1 MKLSRRVL
9 LLGSGALVG
18 GGLVLSWRRDRRG
31 GATGDMLEPS
41 AYLKITPRGEV
52 ILQVD
57 KAEIGQ
63 GVMTGFVTLA
73 AEELDLPPARIEAR
87 LARVHPQFQDPV
99 QLTGESR
106 SMRTR
111 WLVVRE
117 TAATAREM
125 LLTAAAARWSV
136 PREAVESDGEGHA
149 VNARSGERLAYGE
162 LVAAA
167 AKLPVPDEVS
177 LKPRSAFRW
186 IGGSVP
192 RPDVPPKVL
201 GEARYGIDT
210 RLPGM
215 AVAIVLRPPDIGGEL
230 RQFDAVE
237 ALRMAG
243 VRRVMSIPSGVA
255 VVADTF
261 WHAREAARAVRV
273 FWRDGPL
280 AAMDTP
286 GIERQ
291 LGEALRRETGDA
303 VRDDGDVTESFD
315 AAARVIEATYSTP
328 YLAHATMEPMTATV
342 WFRGDGCEA
351 WVPTQAPDLARQV
364 ICDMA
369 DLPRERVVVHS
380 TYAGGGFGRRALTD
394 YVAEAAA
401 IARQVDYPVK
411 LVWTREDDMR
421 HGYFRQATQHEIRAA
436 LDPAGQPVAWQHR
449 LAAAALTDQVL
460 PPSLTTLAPGW
471 VPTGVNAALGEA
483 GTWLMDR
490 IMGAWQARDGAVTM
504 PYAIPNVRVNTILF
518 NPGVPVTIWR
528 SVGLSYNSFVVESF
542 CDELANAVGM
552 DPLAFRRELLAGQ
565 PRMLAV
571 LERLAAEA
579 SWGQPPAGRFQGLAL
594 QAGFGTIVGQVA
606 EVSVDERRRI
616 RVHRVTCVV
625 DCGIAVNPDVVRQ
638 QMEGGILF
646 GLTAALHGRID
657 IREGRV
663 VQGNFDTYRMLVLA
677 DAPEIRVA
685 VMPSDGEPTGVG
697 EPGTPPIA
705 PAVANAVFAAT
716 GERLRAL
723 PLRLPPKPAAPA

>member
-9 LLGSGALVG
+9 LLGSAALLG
-18 GGLVLSWRRDRRG
+18 GGLVLSWRRG
-31 GATGDMLEPS
+31 GHPGLAGEGLEPS
-41 AYLKITPRGEV
+41 AYLQITPQGEV
-52 ILQVD
+52 VLQVD

-73 AEELDLPPARIEAR
+73 AEELDLPPDRIEAR
-87 LARVHPQFQDPV
+87 LAPVHPQFQDPV

-117 TAATAREM
+117 TAAAAREM
-125 LLTAAAARWSV
+125 LLAAAAARWSV
-136 PREAVESDGEGHA
+136 PREAVASDGQGHV
-149 VNARSGERLAYGE
+149 VNARSGERLAYGA

-167 AKLPVPDEVS
+167 AALPVPDEVP

-192 RPDVPPKVL
+192 RPDAPAKVK
-201 GEARYGIDT
+201 GEARYGLDT
-210 RLPGM
+210 QLPDM
-215 AVAIVLRPPDIGGEL
+215 AVAIVLRAPDIGGEL

-237 ALRMAG
+237 ARRMPG
-243 VRRVMSIPSGVA
+243 VRRVLSIPSGVA
-255 VVADTF
+255 VVADNF
-261 WHAREAARAVRV
+261 WQAREAGRAVRA

-280 AAMDTP
+280 AATDTAD
-286 GIERQ
+286 IERQ
-291 LGEALRRETGDA
+291 LAAALRHEDGDA
-303 VRDDGDVTESFD
+303 VRDDGDVNAGFGT
-315 AAARVIEATYSTP
+315 AARVVEAAYSTP
-328 YLAHATMEPMTATV
+328 YLAHATMEPMNATV
-342 WFRGDGCEA
+342 WFHAGGCEA

-364 ICDMA
+364 VCDMA
-369 DLPRERVVVHS
+369 DLPRDRVVVHS

-401 IARQVDYPVK
+401 IALQVDYPVK
-411 LVWTREDDMR
+411 LVWTREDDIR

-436 LDPAGQPVAWQHR
+436 LDATNQPVAWQHR
-449 LAAAALTDQVL
+449 LVAAGLSDQVL
-460 PPSLTTLAPGW
+460 PPSLATLAPDW
-471 VPTGVNAALGEA
+471 VPAGVNAAVGEA
-483 GTWLMDR
+483 GTWLMER

-504 PYAIPNVRVNTILF
+504 PYAIPNVRVNMVLR

-542 CDELANAVGM
+542 CDELAHAAGA
-552 DPLAFRRELLAGQ
+552 DPLAFRRKLLTGQ
-565 PRMLAV
+565 PRLLAV
-571 LERLAAEA
+571 LERVAAEA
-579 SWGQPPAGRFQGLAL
+579 AWGQAPAGHFQGLAL

-606 EVSVDERRRI
+606 EVSVDEQRRI

-625 DCGIAVNPDVVRQ
+625 DCGIAINPDVVRQ

-646 GLTAALHGRID
+646 GLTAALYGRID
-657 IREGRV
+657 IREGSV
-663 VQGNFDTYRMLVLA
+663 VQGNFDTYRVLGFA
-677 DAPEIRVA
+677 EAPAIRVA
-685 VMPSDGEPTGVG
+685 VMPSDEEPSGVG
-697 EPGTPPIA
+697 EIGTPPIA

-723 PLRLPPKPAAPA
+723 PLRLPPKPAAAG